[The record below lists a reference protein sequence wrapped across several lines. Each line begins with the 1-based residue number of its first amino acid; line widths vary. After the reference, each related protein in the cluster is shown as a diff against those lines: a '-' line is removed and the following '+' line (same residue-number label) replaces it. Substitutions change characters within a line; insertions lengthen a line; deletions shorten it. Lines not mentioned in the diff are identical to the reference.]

1 LYAVKV
7 RGFRSICTIL
17 KKQVLKLFYIGID
30 IGKSNH
36 EASIISEDG
45 DLLCKSISFQN
56 SFAGC
61 QKLLK
66 MLEKFDANISNSLIG
81 LEATGHYWLSVYSYL
96 SELGYNL
103 KVINPI
109 QSDSFRNMYIRQ
121 TKNDSKDSF
130 LIAQIIRFDSANTTI
145 LSDENM
151 LALKQLSR
159 YRIYLVDSCS
169 DLKRKVISLLDQVFP
184 EYASLFSDIFGV
196 TSTAILEKYQ
206 TPEDLLNISTT
217 KLTNLISKMSKGR
230 FDREKAEQ
238 IRSAAKNSFGIKYA
252 KDAFSFQIKQL
263 ISQIKFIEDQVLEL
277 EEQID
282 FIMSEINS
290 PITTITGIGNVLGA
304 IILSEIGDISRFD
317 MAPKLVAFA
326 GLDVT
331 IRQSGQFNST
341 HNSLSKRGSPYLRRA
356 IWQAA
361 TVAAFK
367 DPNLSHYY
375 QELKN
380 RGKHHGTAIG
390 AVCRKLCNI
399 IFAVLRD
406 NAQYDPLFEQNR

>member
-1 LYAVKV
+1 
-7 RGFRSICTIL
+7 
-17 KKQVLKLFYIGID
+17 
-30 IGKSNH
+30 
-36 EASIISEDG
+36 
-45 DLLCKSISFQN
+45 
-56 SFAGC
+56 
-61 QKLLK
+61 
-66 MLEKFDANISNSLIG
+66 MLEKFDANITNSLIG

-380 RGKHHGTAIG
+380 Q
-390 AVCRKLCNI
+390 RKKD
-399 IFAVLRD
+399 D
-406 NAQYDPLFEQNR
+406 NER

>member
-1 LYAVKV
+1 M
-7 RGFRSICTIL
+7 
-17 KKQVLKLFYIGID
+17 FYIGID

-36 EASIISEDG
+36 EASIISETG
-45 DLLCKSISFQN
+45 ELLCESVSFTN

-66 MLEKFDANISNSLIG
+66 MLEKFNANISNSLIG

-96 SELGYNL
+96 TDLGYNL

-121 TKNDSKDSF
+121 TKNDSKDSL
-130 LIAQIIRFDSANTTI
+130 LIAQIIRFDGTNTTI
-145 LSDENM
+145 LSDENI

-169 DLKRKVISLLDQVFP
+169 DLKRKVIALLDQVFP
-184 EYASLFSDIFGV
+184 EYAALFSDVFGI

-206 TPEDLLNISTT
+206 TPEDLLNVSTT
-217 KLTNLISKMSKGR
+217 KLTNLVSKMSKGQ

-238 IRSAAKNSFGIKYA
+238 LKSAAKNSFGIKYA

-263 ISQIKFIEDQVLEL
+263 ISQIKFIEEQVSEL

-282 FIMSEINS
+282 LIMKELKS
-290 PITTITGIGNVLGA
+290 PITTITGIGTVLGA

-331 IRQSGQFNST
+331 IKQSGQFSST

-356 IWQAA
+356 IWQAS
-361 TVAAFK
+361 TVAAFR
-367 DPNLSHYY
+367 DPALSEYY
-375 QELKN
+375 QSLKA

-390 AVCRKLCNI
+390 AVCRKMCNI

-406 NAQYDPLFEQNR
+406 NNPYDPFFEKNK